1 MYPEYEN
8 TELLRQL
15 LAYQKKE
22 ARHARVTAWVS
33 FLLALVILAALVLAV
48 PRAVKLARGAET
60 ALAKVESISDE
71 AEELVVNANTMV
83 LKNTDAVTETIR
95 KLNELDMESL
105 NTAIRNLGDA
115 VRPLAE
121 LARILD

>member
-1 MYPEYEN
+1 MYPEHEN

-22 ARHARVTAWVS
+22 ARHARLTAWVS
-33 FLLALVILAALVLAV
+33 MLLALVILAALVLAV
-48 PRAVKLARGAET
+48 PKAVKLVQGVET
-60 ALAKVESISDE
+60 TLAKVESMTDA
-71 AEELVVNANTMV
+71 AEELVGNANTMV
-83 LKNTDAVTETIR
+83 LKNTDAVTETIQ
-95 KLNELDMESL
+95 KLNELDFESL

-121 LARILD
+121 LARKLS

>member
-1 MYPEYEN
+1 MHPEYE
-8 TELLRQL
+8 TSELLWQL
-15 LAYQKKE
+15 LAYQKKAE
-22 ARHARVTAWVS
+22 RHARVTACVS
-33 FLLALVILAALVLAV
+33 VLLALVILAALVLAV
-48 PRAVKLARGAET
+48 PRAVQLARGAET

-95 KLNELDMESL
+95 KLNELDIESL